1 MRPLVLTADRLVGA
15 SVLGAI
21 ALVWA
26 FLVAFDAFVAFGREI
41 DEIGRGGYTLGTA
54 AAYIA
59 WTVPRRAYELFGTA
73 AVIGGLLGM
82 GSLAPTSELTALRA
96 GGLSTLRI
104 SLGALA
110 AVALLAAFTMAMGE
124 TLASSGERR
133 AQSLAAGAKSRDLIA
148 TGRSGLWVR
157 EGETLINARRGQVV
171 GADVELHEL
180 RIYQFTPRGELTVI
194 TLADSARHHEG
205 RWQLRGVVH
214 RRFTP
219 ERVVSETQAS
229 MDWPST
235 LDPRLLTLSI
245 VRPRYLS
252 IADLRANIAYLRAND
267 LDASTFESAYW
278 GRIFYPLS
286 ILALVFAALPFAF
299 GTLRS
304 GGFGKRLFFG
314 IVMAVGWYFFQRM
327 VANLAAVY
335 AFDHRLVNLAP
346 SVLLGGAA
354 LAWFRYAR

>member
-21 ALVWA
+21 AVVWS

-41 DEIGRGGYTLGTA
+41 DEIGSGGYSLATA
-54 AAYIA
+54 AAYIG

-73 AVIGGLLGM
+73 AVIGGLLGL
-82 GSLAPTSELTALRA
+82 GALAPTSELTALRA

-104 SLGALA
+104 SLGAIA
-110 AVALLAAFTMAMGE
+110 AVAVLALLTALMGE
-124 TLASSGERR
+124 TVASAGERR
-133 AQSLAAGAKSRDLIA
+133 AQALAAGAKSRDLFA
-148 TGRSGLWVR
+148 TGRSGLWAR
-157 EGETLINARRGQVV
+157 EGETLINARRGQVI
-171 GADVELHEL
+171 GADVELYEL
-180 RIYQFTPRGELTVI
+180 RLYQFTPQGVLSAI

-205 RWQLRGVVH
+205 RWQLKGVVH

-219 ERVVSETQAS
+219 DRVLSEAQAT

-252 IADLRANIAYLRAND
+252 IADLDATIAYLRAND
-267 LDASTFESAYW
+267 LDTGAFESAYW
-278 GRIFYPLS
+278 GRVFYPLS
-286 ILALVFAALPFAF
+286 ILVLVFAALPFAF
-299 GTLRS
+299 GPLRS

-327 VANLAAVY
+327 VVNLASVY
-335 AFDHRLVNLAP
+335 ALDHRLVNLLP
-346 SVLLGGAA
+346 SILLAAAA
-354 LAWFRYAR
+354 LAWFRRAR

>member
-1 MRPLVLTADRLVGA
+1 MVGA

-82 GSLAPTSELTALRA
+82 GALAPTSELTALRA
-96 GGLSTLRI
+96 GGLSPLRI
-104 SLGALA
+104 SLGAIA
-110 AVALLAAFTMAMGE
+110 AVALLAAFTVAMGE
-124 TLASSGERR
+124 TIASSGERR
-133 AQSLAAGAKSRDLIA
+133 AQSLAAGAKSQDLIA
-148 TGRSGLWVR
+148 TGRSGLWAR

-171 GADVELHEL
+171 GVDVELYEL
-180 RIYQFTPRGELTVI
+180 RLYQFTPQGELALI
-194 TLADSARHHEG
+194 TLADSARHHAG
-205 RWQLRGVVH
+205 TWRLRGVVH

-219 ERVVSETQAS
+219 DRVVSEAQDD

-252 IADLRANIAYLRAND
+252 IADLGATITYLRAND
-267 LDASTFESAYW
+267 LDAGVFESAYW
-278 GRIFYPLS
+278 GRVFYPLS
-286 ILALVFAALPFAF
+286 ILVLVLAALPFAF

-314 IVMAVGWYFFQRM
+314 IVVAVGWYFFQRM
-327 VANLAAVY
+327 VVNLASVY
-335 AFDHRLVNLAP
+335 AFDHRLVNLLPA
-346 SVLLGGAA
+346 LLLAGVA
-354 LAWFRYAR
+354 LAWFRSAR